1 MSVVRRKADW
11 GDVRLFW
18 AVAEMGSF
26 GAAARRLGAGLTTV
40 TRAVERLERQ
50 LGAKLFVRGPQ
61 GVSLTRAG
69 TLAYERA
76 RSMERM
82 AEGLE
87 QDLAGIEEALEGR
100 VKLSAPDGVAGM
112 FLAPAAAEFLRSN
125 PKIDL
130 AIDCGLSPKAPLAGE
145 VDLTLT
151 FEVPANLDAIAT
163 PLAHFHY
170 AVFAS
175 REYLEL
181 YGMPTSY
188 EEILQHPYVHH
199 VGQNHRRE
207 EVSTRV
213 ASFLEFMRWRVDT
226 NSSAVSFATVKYGG
240 GLGAMPTAILALDP
254 SLVMLEAPPL
264 ATIKLW
270 LVYHREVAKSARV
283 RCTIDWL
290 KDVFDART
298 KPWYRPEFIH
308 PRDFA
313 AYLPAEGKTA
323 EASAETSAD
332 ERRKAAAPAPPP
344 RTVREA

>member
-1 MSVVRRKADW
+1 MVNVIRRKADW
-11 GDVRLFW
+11 SDVRLFW

-26 GAAARRLGAGLTTV
+26 GAAARKLGAGLTTV
-40 TRAVERLERQ
+40 TRGVERLENQ
-50 LGAKLFVRGPQ
+50 LGVKLFVRGPQ

-76 RSMERM
+76 LSMERM

-87 QDLAGIEEALEGR
+87 HDLAGIEEALEGR
-100 VKLSAPDGVAGM
+100 VKVCATDGVAGM

-130 AIDCGLSPKAPLAGE
+130 AIDCGLWPDSPLAGD
-145 VDLTLT
+145 VDLTVT
-151 FEVPANLDAIAT
+151 FDPPANPDIITT

-170 AVFAS
+170 GVFAS

-199 VGQNHRRE
+199 VGQNPRRPD
-207 EVSTRV
+207 VSPRV

-264 ATIKLW
+264 ASIKLW
-270 LVYHREVAKSARV
+270 LSYHRDVAKSARV
-283 RCTIDWL
+283 RCVIDWL
-290 KDVFDART
+290 KDVFEART
-298 KPWYRPEFIH
+298 KPWYRAEFIH
-308 PRDFA
+308 PRDFP
-313 AYLPAEGKTA
+313 AYLGEDGKHIAPAAAEDPAERRRRR
-323 EASAETSAD
+323 SAAL
-332 ERRKAAAPAPPP
+332 
-344 RTVREA
+344 

>member
-1 MSVVRRKADW
+1 VVIVVRRKAEW
-11 GDVRLFW
+11 TDVRLFW

-40 TRAVERLERQ
+40 TRGVDRLEKQ

-76 RSMERM
+76 LSMERM

-100 VKLSAPDGVAGM
+100 VNLSAPDGVAGM
-112 FLAPAAAEFLRSN
+112 FLSPAIAEFLRAN

-130 AIDCGLSPKAPLAGE
+130 AIDCGLWRDNPLAGD

-151 FEVPANLDAIAT
+151 FDAPKNPDVIAV

-170 AVFAS
+170 GVFAS

-181 YGMPTSY
+181 YGMPASY
-188 EEILQHPYVHH
+188 EETVQHPYVHH
-199 VGQNHRRE
+199 VGQDHRRE
-207 EVSTRV
+207 QVSARV
-213 ASFLEFMRWRVDT
+213 ASFIEFMRWRVDT

-264 ATIKLW
+264 ASIKLW

-283 RCTIDWL
+283 RCVIDWL

-298 KPWYRPEFIH
+298 KPWYRAEFIH
-308 PRDFA
+308 PREFA
-313 AYLPAEGKTA
+313 AYLGGEGAKQP
-323 EASAETSAD
+323 
-332 ERRKAAAPAPPP
+332 KPAAAEDPADRRRRRAPA
-344 RTVREA
+344 V

>member
-1 MSVVRRKADW
+1 VVNVVRRKADW
-11 GDVRLFW
+11 TDVRLFW

-40 TRAVERLERQ
+40 TRAVDRLETQ
-50 LGAKLFVRGPQ
+50 LGAKLFVRGPH

-76 RSMERM
+76 LSMERM

-87 QDLAGIEEALEGR
+87 HDLAGIEEALEGR
-100 VKLSAPDGVAGM
+100 VKIQAPDGVAGM
-112 FLAPAAAEFLRSN
+112 FLAPAIAEFLRSN

-130 AIDCGLSPKAPLAGE
+130 AVDCGLWPDNPLAGE
-145 VDLTLT
+145 VELTLT
-151 FEVPANLDAIAT
+151 FDAPKNPDVIAL

-175 REYLEL
+175 RDYLEL
-181 YGMPTSY
+181 YGMPLSY
-188 EEILQHPYVHH
+188 EETVQHPYVHH

-207 EVSTRV
+207 SVPARV
-213 ASFLEFMRWRVDT
+213 ASFIEFMRWRVDT
-226 NSSAVSFATVKYGG
+226 NSSAVSFAAVKHGG

-254 SLVMLEAPPL
+254 TLVMLEAPPL
-264 ATIKLW
+264 ASIKLW

-283 RCTIDWL
+283 RCVIDWL
-290 KDVFDART
+290 NDVFDTKT
-298 KPWYRPEFIH
+298 KPWYRAEFVH

-313 AYLPAEGKTA
+313 AYLGDSGAKPAPVAA
-323 EASAETSAD
+323 EAPADRRRRRASA
-332 ERRKAAAPAPPP
+332 
-344 RTVREA
+344 V